1 MLSTRDNMNNP
12 IQLRFRNLADV
23 QNSPYNPAK
32 PTRVLIHGWWED
44 GDSDIS
50 VETSRQL
57 LQHYDFNIIL
67 VDWSEGS
74 RFITYLQARNRV
86 GPVGIFLASYL
97 DFLRDNNNLDYS
109 RLTVIGFSLG
119 GMWTR
124 KKLSR

>member
-1 MLSTRDNMNNP
+1 MLSTRDNINNP
-12 IQLRFRNLADV
+12 VQLRFRNALDL
-23 QNSPYNPAK
+23 QNSPFNAAK

-74 RFITYLQARNRV
+74 RTISYVQARNRV
-86 GPVGIFLASYL
+86 NPVGIFLASYL
-97 DFLRDNNNLDYS
+97 DFMGDTVNLNFG
-109 RLTVIGFSLG
+109 RLSIIGFSLG
-119 GMWTR
+119 G
-124 KKLSR
+124 

>member
-1 MLSTRDNMNNP
+1 MLSTRENIDNP
-12 IQLRFRNLADV
+12 VRLHFRNALDL
-23 QNSPYNPAK
+23 QNSPFNAAK

-74 RFITYLQARNRV
+74 RFITYFQARNRV
-86 GPVGIFLASYL
+86 NPVGVFLASYL
-97 DFLRDNNNLDYS
+97 DFMAAEVNLDFRS
-109 RLTVIGFSLG
+109 LSVIGFSLG
-119 GMWTR
+119 G
-124 KKLSR
+124 L